1 MRGRREYIQFEILQ
15 LQGLRRFASASCK
28 SMQAS
33 SPGSRKRPEPLQNR
47 GRICPAQSG
56 SEAALRPS
64 GHPPEQAAGSATP
77 QGKPLGYFKVHA
89 YASPQQITDGNDS
102 FRSALNSGVARC
114 SVAAASA
121 LVFIAQSHGQPT
133 KTAADL
139 ERVTRLPL
147 LATLGDLRQMTP
159 EEQINWAFR
168 TLTILQGKLNSSSDE
183 PLVCG
188 FISSAHGEGRSTWIN
203 LLVSAA
209 SPAWK
214 CEFYAVATRAS
225 MASDEMP
232 KSS

>member
-1 MRGRREYIQFEILQ
+1 
-15 LQGLRRFASASCK
+15 
-28 SMQAS
+28 MQAS

-102 FRSALNSGVARC
+102 FRSALIPGWRVA

-168 TLTILQGKLNSSSDE
+168 TLTILQGKLNSSSE
-183 PLVCG
+183 RTIGLRLHIFRPRRGAFRLG
-188 FISSAHGEGRSTWIN
+188 IN